1 MSFLPTLFESSQ
13 IKNQNEYYNT
23 LLKPTMRA
31 VLQKYIKIAD
41 MENLQTIKV
50 VLKVTLYL
58 DPSFTL

>member
-1 MSFLPTLFESSQ
+1 
-13 IKNQNEYYNT
+13 
-23 LLKPTMRA
+23 MRA

-50 VLKVTLYL
+50 ILKVTLYL